1 MPNQLK
7 VLRGTDRQDRMKPT
21 ITAVLISEIT
31 EIVDLKNFKV
41 LQSKRA
47 KDLFLQKA
55 NQLIKLKI
63 LSDMDIEQLVVYAG
77 SLDMLFTCM
86 REIKRKGTFIEI
98 YAEDKAGK
106 LFLKGMIPNPNIK
119 LYREMIEITNRIGSD
134 FGFSPVSRMK
144 LKAEKPEDKDP
155 FQKLLDQLNG

>member
-1 MPNQLK
+1 MTQGRKSLPNQVK
-7 VLRGTDRQDRMKPT
+7 KLRGTDQPCRMKPA
-21 ITAVLISEIT
+21 IEGNLISEIT

-55 NQLIKLKI
+55 NQLIKLKV
-63 LSDMDIEQLVVYAG
+63 LTDMDVEQLVVYAG

-98 YAEDKAGK
+98 YAEDKEGNPY
-106 LFLKGMIPNPNIK
+106 LKGISPNPNIK

-134 FGFSPVSRMK
+134 FGFSPVSV
-144 LKAEKPEDKDP
+144 PSVD
-155 FQKLLDQLNG
+155 